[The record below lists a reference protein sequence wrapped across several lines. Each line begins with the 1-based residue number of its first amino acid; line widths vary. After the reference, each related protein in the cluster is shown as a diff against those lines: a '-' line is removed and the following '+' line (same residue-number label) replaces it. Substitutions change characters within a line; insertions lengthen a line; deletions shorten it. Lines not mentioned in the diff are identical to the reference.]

1 MKKTLSLIT
10 LAGSLALVAVTVTA
24 APFRQPAAS
33 SPQDSQDQQ
42 NQQDHHGKHG
52 QQDNRGRQQDQG
64 RQDHQGRQNQDGQQG
79 RHGWQG
85 GQQDHRAAYA
95 DHGQQ
100 DHYGGGDHGGGY
112 HGMHDRGRHE
122 GWYRRG
128 GRMPA
133 EYRGRQYEVTDWRA
147 DHLRQPP
154 RGYRW
159 VRSDNGDF
167 LLVAV
172 TTGIIASILLAGH

>member
-1 MKKTLSLIT
+1 MFVKESLMKKTLSLIT
-10 LAGSLALVAVTVTA
+10 LAGSLVLVAATVTA

-42 NQQDHHGKHG
+42 DHHGKHG
-52 QQDNRGRQQDQG
+52 QQDNRGQQQD
-64 RQDHQGRQNQDGQQG
+64 QG

-95 DHGQQ
+95 DQGHQ
-100 DHYGGGDHGGGY
+100 DHHGGGDHGGGY
-112 HGMHDRGRHE
+112 RGMHDRGRHE

-133 EYRGRQYEVTDWRA
+133 EYRSRQYEVTDWRA

-167 LLVAV
+167 LMVAV